1 MDSAWLKKLHDETL
15 TLLEEARDYA
25 RDGRRDADRAPAEPG
40 PLPWYAFEISGIS
53 TLLID
58 AMAWILVWRAVD
70 NDEMTR
76 HEALEPEWRL
86 MRIAVLDEGLEGP
99 AELDPRLRQIA
110 DASIALHQ
118 RLRQLERRL
127 MDA

>member
-1 MDSAWLKKLHDETL
+1 MDSAWLEKLHDETVA
-15 TLLEEARDYA
+15 LLVEARDYA
-25 RDGRRDADRAPAEPG
+25 RDGRDDAGHASADGDPI
-40 PLPWYAFEISGIS
+40 PWYAFEISRVS

-70 NDEMTR
+70 NEEMTR

-86 MRIAVLDEGLEGP
+86 MRIAVLDEGLDGT
-99 AELDPRLRQIA
+99 AGLDPRLLQLA
-110 DASIALHQ
+110 DASIALHK
-118 RLRQLERRL
+118 RLRRLERRL

>member
-1 MDSAWLKKLHDETL
+1 MDSAWLEKLHDETL
-15 TLLEEARDYA
+15 VLLEEARNYA
-25 RDGRRDADRAPAEPG
+25 RDGRGDIEHARTG
-40 PLPWYAFEISGIS
+40 QCTVPWYAFEISRVS

-70 NDEMTR
+70 NEEMTR

-86 MRIAVLDEGLEGP
+86 MRKDLLDDGVDDPVEI
-99 AELDPRLRQIA
+99 DPRLIQLA
-110 DASIALHQ
+110 DASLALHQ
-118 RLRQLERRL
+118 RLRRLERRL